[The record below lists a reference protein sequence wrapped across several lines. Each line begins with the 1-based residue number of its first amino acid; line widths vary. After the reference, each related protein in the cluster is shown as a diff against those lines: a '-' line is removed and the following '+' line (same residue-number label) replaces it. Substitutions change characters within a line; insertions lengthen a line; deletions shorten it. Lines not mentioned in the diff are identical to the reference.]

1 MADAGPQTPH
11 VEGTS
16 AKAVALT
23 PGEPGEPIVECE
35 ALSKHF
41 GGVTALSGID
51 LTLRAGEITA
61 LVGDNGAGKSTLT
74 KLLAGIYSPDEGSI
88 RVRGVERRFHGPK
101 DAAEAGIQVVYQD
114 LALCDNLNTVQNLFL
129 GRELVGS
136 TVTGRR
142 MRGSDMEHQ
151 AHRVLGELGVKVR
164 SLGVPVGQL
173 SGGQRQGIAI
183 CRSVLTD
190 PEVVLL
196 DEPTAALGVEQKRQV
211 RGLLERL
218 REQGRAVM
226 VISHDLH
233 DVQELADRVV
243 VLRLGRR
250 VAELR
255 RGEYSSSDIVDAI
268 TGASSFRLGG
278 GS

>member
-1 MADAGPQTPH
+1 VADPRTRTSH
-11 VEGTS
+11 VEGTGT
-16 AKAVALT
+16 KAVAVT
-23 PGEPGEPIVECE
+23 PGEPIVECE
-35 ALSKHF
+35 SISKHF

-51 LTLRAGEITA
+51 LTLHAGEITA

-74 KLLAGIYSPDEGSI
+74 KVLAGIYSPDEGSI
-88 RVRGVERRFHGPK
+88 RVRGVEVRFHGPK

-136 TVTGRR
+136 AASGRR
-142 MRGSDMEHQ
+142 MRRSDMEHRAQ
-151 AHRVLGELGVKVR
+151 RVLGELGVKVR

-243 VLRLGRR
+243 VLRLGRK
-250 VAELR
+250 VTELR

-268 TGASSFRLGG
+268 TGASAFNAGG
-278 GS
+278 RS

>member
-1 MADAGPQTPH
+1 MRTSH
-11 VEGTS
+11 VEGTGT
-16 AKAVALT
+16 KAVAVT
-23 PGEPGEPIVECE
+23 PGEPIVECE
-35 ALSKHF
+35 SISKHF

-51 LTLRAGEITA
+51 LTLHAGEITA

-74 KLLAGIYSPDEGSI
+74 KVLAGIYSPDEGSI
-88 RVRGVERRFHGPK
+88 RVRGVEVRFHGPK

-136 TVTGRR
+136 AASGRR
-142 MRGSDMEHQ
+142 MRRSDMEHRAQ
-151 AHRVLGELGVKVR
+151 RVLGELGVKVR

-268 TGASSFRLGG
+268 TGASNFRLGG
-278 GS
+278 EA